1 MGGWLKSEDPRA
13 LSKMQEVLAVMEQS
27 YEEGNEEAKPDRVT
41 INTIT
46 AAYAKNNKKGS
57 MADSMKLRHTMEKK
71 YNIKSDAISQN
82 IVLDSWRKSGRS
94 DSPERV
100 MDHLNSMESDF
111 KNGNLEH
118 KPDGYTYS
126 SVIDCFIKFQ
136 RQDAPQKAEEIL
148 ERMNDLYQNWGGD
161 PVTSSVY
168 NAVINAWASSGTK
181 EALDR
186 VKELLQEMEDNDGD
200 DPSIP
205 LPSRI
210 SYNTVIKAMRE
221 GTADDAAYAE
231 EILSVLERKGERESH
246 LLPDSYSYTS
256 VITAYGRSDAKN
268 KAQKALELLK
278 RMIEANNNGNIAAKP
293 TVHSFNAALNACA
306 FVNGDSDE
314 KSDAFE
320 LALNIFDL
328 LQEYDEPDQTTYGT
342 MIRAC
347 SALLH
352 AKDKRRE
359 AKVDEIFQKACENGS
374 VGRLVITQMKFAAT
388 PSQHIRLMGK
398 DLLDRVHIKDL
409 PRAWTQNVRETSRRS

>member
-1 MGGWLKSEDPRA
+1 M
-13 LSKMQEVLAVMEQS
+13 
-27 YEEGNEEAKPDRVT
+27 
-41 INTIT
+41 
-46 AAYAKNNKKGS
+46 
-57 MADSMKLRHTMEKK
+57 
-71 YNIKSDAISQN
+71 
-82 IVLDSWRKSGRS
+82 
-94 DSPERV
+94 
-100 MDHLNSMESDF
+100 
-111 KNGNLEH
+111 
-118 KPDGYTYS
+118 
-126 SVIDCFIKFQ
+126 
-136 RQDAPQKAEEIL
+136 
-148 ERMNDLYQNWGGD
+148 
-161 PVTSSVY
+161 
-168 NAVINAWASSGTK
+168 
-181 EALDR
+181 
-186 VKELLQEMEDNDGD
+186 
-200 DPSIP
+200 
-205 LPSRI
+205 
-210 SYNTVIKAMRE
+210 
-221 GTADDAAYAE
+221 
-231 EILSVLERKGERESH
+231 
-246 LLPDSYSYTS
+246 PDSYSYTS